1 MLHEYEMTANAK
13 INLFLKICGT
23 LPHGYHELSTVMQE
37 IALGDEINVSIN
49 DEENFKIVLNCSS
62 DIPPYKN
69 LCYKAADLYAKEYAH
84 KTGSPLN
91 FSVSIDLEKKVPSEA
106 GMGGGS
112 SDAACILLILN
123 EHCNNFFSISQLN
136 KLAARLGADVPF
148 FLYGKTQYCR
158 GVGEKITPLNSLEG
172 INIVIVKPAEG
183 VPTAECFSR
192 FDSQGSMF
200 VGDKIDSI
208 LAVINSDESAAERLQ
223 KTAIYLE
230 NDLQPIAASI
240 VPAINDVLSAIKDNQ
255 AIVTMMCGSG
265 SACYGLF
272 DNKQSAMAAAGKLHN
287 DERTKDCSIFVTE
300 FI

>member
-37 IALGDEINVSIN
+37 IALGDEISVSIN

-69 LCYKAADLYAKEYAH
+69 LCYKAADLYAKEYAYR
-84 KTGSPLN
+84 TGSQLN
-91 FSVSIDLEKKVPSEA
+91 FSVTIGLEKKVPSEA

-123 EHCNNFFSISQLN
+123 EHCNNYFSISQLN

-158 GVGEKITPLNSLEG
+158 GVGEKITPMNSLAG
-172 INIVIVKPAEG
+172 IHIVIVKPSAG

-192 FDSQGSMF
+192 FDSQGCSF
-200 VGDKIDSI
+200 AATKLDSI
-208 LAVINSDESAAERLQ
+208 LSVIDAEEPAVDRIKKVANC
-223 KTAIYLE
+223 LE
-230 NDLQPIAASI
+230 NDLQTIAASI
-240 VPAINDVLSAIKDNQ
+240 VPAINDILSAIEDNQ

-272 DNKQSAMAAAGKLHN
+272 DNKQSAMAAAGKLHI
-287 DERTKDCSIFVTE
+287 DERTKDCFIFVTE